1 MGSKGQG
8 SSDSMAARAKLAM
21 LMLAAR
27 ARQAMPIMAAR
38 AMYHHACGLVA
49 FYFIFQC
56 KNYKK
61 INKNC
66 QITNLRAREEHMTRL
81 QLSVA

>member
-8 SSDSMAARAKLAM
+8 SSDGM
-21 LMLAAR
+21 AAR

-38 AMYHHACGLVA
+38 TMYHHACGLVA

-66 QITNLRAREEHMTRL
+66 QITRL